1 MYHLSI
7 LVPCLMKLPFCPGD
21 VIVSIDA
28 DLQDDP
34 TVILSMMEAY
44 HAGAD
49 VVYGV
54 RTCRQMDSWHKRQ
67 TAHGYYK
74 LIGFLGAELVPDHA
88 RF

>member
-54 RTCRQMDSWHKRQ
+54 RQ